1 MTTVSVPQN
10 STAVADA
17 DPVVEVSLVPDAPVA
32 TLALPLLAAT
42 RAAALA
48 CLPWVGR
55 DEPKAADGA
64 AVAAMRAALA
74 QLPGRA
80 TVVIGEGEKDDA
92 PMLFAGEEL
101 GTGDGPTCELA
112 VDPLEGT
119 RLCARGQEGAV
130 SVLAAGPPG
139 SLWATPGWYMEKLV
153 VPAAAAGAV
162 SIERPLDEN
171 LAGLAAAL
179 DKPVAALLVAIQDRP
194 RHAELIAAV
203 RHLGAGVVLFGD
215 GDVMTSLRV
224 LMPEGD
230 LDALM
235 GVGGAPEGVITAC
248 AARLAGGSMQGRLAP
263 QSPEERA
270 RLEAAGITVDDVLTL
285 ADLVADD
292 DCVFVA
298 TGVTGGTLL
307 GRPQPIGSGW
317 RTFSLVSTAGHPRL
331 LVDGLSRPYA

>member
-1 MTTVSVPQN
+1 MTS
-10 STAVADA
+10 
-17 DPVVEVSLVPDAPVA
+17 VSLVPDEISLVPGPAVA

-55 DEPKAADGA
+55 DEPKTADGA
-64 AVAAMRAALA
+64 AVAAMRASLA
-74 QLPGRA
+74 DLSGRA

-101 GTGDGPTCELA
+101 GTGDGPACDLA

-153 VPAAAAGAV
+153 VPAAAADAV
-162 SIERPLDEN
+162 AIDRPLEEN
-171 LAGLAAAL
+171 LVGLAAAL
-179 DKPVAALLVAIQDRP
+179 GKPVSALLVAIQDRP
-194 RHAELIAAV
+194 RHTELVAAV
-203 RHLGAGVVLFGD
+203 RRLGAGVVLFGD

-230 LDALM
+230 LDVLL
-235 GVGGAPEGVITAC
+235 GIGGAPEGVITAC
-248 AARLAGGSMQGRLAP
+248 AARLLGGGMQGRLAP
-263 QSPEERA
+263 QSPGERT
-270 RLEAAGITVDDVLTL
+270 RLEASGIPVGDVVTL

-292 DCVFVA
+292 DCVFAA

-307 GRPQPIGSGW
+307 GRPQPIGTAW
-317 RTFSLVSTAGHPRL
+317 RTFSLLATAGHPRL
-331 LVDGLSRPYA
+331 LVESLTGAARPTGGGGALR

>member
-1 MTTVSVPQN
+1 MSTVSVPRD
-10 STAVADA
+10 SAVDA
-17 DPVVEVSLVPDAPVA
+17 DPVIEVSLVPHPAVA

-55 DEPKAADGA
+55 NQPKTADGA
-64 AVAAMRAALA
+64 AVAAMRASLA
-74 QLPGRA
+74 QVPGCVK
-80 TVVIGEGEKDDA
+80 VVIGEGEKDDA
-92 PMLFAGEEL
+92 PMLFAGEQL
-101 GTGDGPTCELA
+101 GTGDGPACELA

-130 SVLAAGPPG
+130 SVSAAAPPG

-153 VPAAAAGAV
+153 VPPAAAGVVA
-162 SIERPLDEN
+162 IDRPLEKN
-171 LAGLAAAL
+171 LAALARAL
-179 DKPVAALLVAIQDRP
+179 DKPVSALMVAIQDRP
-194 RHAELIAAV
+194 RHAELVAAV
-203 RHLGAGVVLFGD
+203 RQLGAGVALFGD

-230 LDALM
+230 LDALL

-248 AARLAGGSMQGRLAP
+248 AARLLGGGMQGRLAP
-263 QSPEERA
+263 QSAAERA
-270 RLEAAGITVDDVLTL
+270 RLEAAGVSVDDVLTL
-285 ADLVADD
+285 TDLVADD

-307 GRPQPIGSGW
+307 GRPQPIGTAW
-317 RTFSLVSTAGHPRL
+317 RTFSLLATAGHPSL
-331 LVDGLSRPYA
+331 LVESLTA

>member
-1 MTTVSVPQN
+1 MTTISAPRKP
-10 STAVADA
+10 AVGHDA
-17 DPVVEVSLVPDAPVA
+17 DPVVEVSLGTDSPVA
-32 TLALPLLAAT
+32 SLTLPLLAAT

-55 DEPKAADGA
+55 DQPKAADGA
-64 AVAAMRAALA
+64 AVAAMRASLA

-80 TVVIGEGEKDDA
+80 TVVIGEGEKDAA

-101 GTGDGPTCELA
+101 GTGNGPDCELA

-130 SVLAAGPPG
+130 AVLAAGPPG
-139 SLWATPGWYMEKLV
+139 SLWDTPGWYMEKLV

-162 SIERPLDEN
+162 AIDRPLSEN
-171 LAGLAAAL
+171 LAALADAL
-179 DKPVAALLVAIQDRP
+179 DKPVPALLVAVQDRP
-194 RHAELIAAV
+194 RHAELVASI
-203 RHLGAGVVLFGD
+203 RRLGAGVVLFGD

-230 LDALM
+230 LDALL
-235 GVGGAPEGVITAC
+235 GIGGAPEGVITAC
-248 AARLAGGSMQGRLAP
+248 AARLLGGGMQGRLAP

-270 RLEAAGITVDDVLTL
+270 RLEAAGISVGDVMTL
-285 ADLVADD
+285 PDLVSDD

-298 TGVTGGTLL
+298 TGVTGSALL
-307 GRPQPIGSGW
+307 GRPQPIGTAW
-317 RTFSLVSTAGHPRL
+317 RTCSLVAAAGHPRL
-331 LVDGLSRPYA
+331 LVESLTTAP